1 MMNLFRFFKR
11 ATKMIFHDSSMSKNT
26 LFVFRYLVITI
37 FAITTRAIGIFN
49 TIKATI
55 SMLAKIMGIAKSFYG
70 SFFLAF
76 INGTY
81 RTLMINDTIAFVKEN
96 K

>member
-1 MMNLFRFFKR
+1 
-11 ATKMIFHDSSMSKNT
+11 
-26 LFVFRYLVITI
+26 
-37 FAITTRAIGIFN
+37 
-49 TIKATI
+49 
-55 SMLAKIMGIAKSFYG
+55 MLAKIMGIAKSFYG

-81 RTLMINDTIAFVKEN
+81 HTLMINDNIAFVKEN